1 MNLHTIDLVIIGLYI
16 AVVIAG
22 GIVVSKLASKNIGAY
37 FLAGNKMPWWVLG
50 ISNSSSMFDITGTMW
65 LVYLLFAYGLKSA
78 WIPWLWPTFNQIFCM
93 VFLSIWL
100 RRSNVLTGAEWIT
113 TRFGNGLGGR
123 LSHMSVVFFAL
134 VSVVGFIGYDF
145 QGVGKFASVFLP
157 WELSPNTYAL
167 ILMAITT
174 IYVISGGMYS
184 VVLTDVLKYVIMA
197 ITSFIVG
204 FIAISRTT
212 AEQISAAVPDGWSS
226 LWFGLRHDIDW
237 TGLIDSLNGKMQEDK
252 FGLFGIFFMM
262 ILFKGI
268 LASMAGPCP
277 NYDMQRV
284 LSCKSPREAALMSW
298 FVSITQYVPRYML
311 ITGVTVL
318 ALVYFSPQLDAMG
331 SKVDFEQILPY
342 IINNFLPV
350 GVVGLMLAGLLA
362 AFMSTFDSTVN
373 AGTSYIVV
381 DIYKRYINPKASE
394 KRSIYASYICTILV
408 VLVGVAFGYMAKS
421 IGSVTLWLVA
431 GLFGGYLAPNV
442 LKWYWWRLNGFGYFA
457 GMIAGVLSALL
468 FPVLF
473 ENLTALNSFPFIL
486 VISGIASIVTSLLT
500 LPEDEAILKSF
511 YKTVRPWGFWGPVCR
526 AVLKDDPAFK
536 PNGNFSRDMV
546 NIAVGIAWQLSLA
559 IIPIYLVIR
568 HYNQMWIAIAVA
580 AVTSVFL
587 HFNWYKKLEND

>member
-1 MNLHTIDLVIIGLYI
+1 MNLHTIDIVIIGVYI

-113 TRFGNGLGGR
+113 TRFGSGLGGR

-197 ITSFIVG
+197 ITSVIVG
-204 FIAISRTT
+204 FIAMSRTT
-212 AEQISAAVPDGWSS
+212 AEQISAAVPDGWSN

-318 ALVYFSPQLDAMG
+318 ALVYFSPQLAAMG
-331 SKVDFEQILPY
+331 PDVDFEQILPY

-431 GLFGGYLAPNV
+431 GLYGGYLAPNV

-473 ENLTALNSFPFIL
+473 KDLTALNSFPFIL
-486 VISGIASIVTSLLT
+486 VISGVASVVTSLLT
-500 LPEDEAILKSF
+500 LPEDEAILKNF

-559 IIPIYLVIR
+559 VIPIYFVIR
-568 HYNQMWIAIAVA
+568 MYHQMWIAIGVA
-580 AVTSVFL
+580 AITSVFL